1 MRKRIDGLQ
10 YIRKTEERKI
20 KCLEYSTNSFFASI
34 GFSLYVLHFYSN
46 EEVPALSA
54 IPLEEVSNLVWLTNG
69 IKELSINV

>member
-20 KCLEYSTNSFFASI
+20 KCLEYSTNSLFATI

-46 EEVPALSA
+46 EEVPTLSA
-54 IPLEEVSNLVWLTNG
+54 IPLEEVSNLVWLKNG